1 MKVIVLIMSIVMPPH
16 VADIDRAKPMASAD
30 ECWTQ
35 ARKWTEHDLTD
46 DLKAMGA
53 IGFKASCAVINAP
66 DEKKPEKPDDGSF

>member
-16 VADIDRAKPMASAD
+16 VQDIDRAKPVATAD

-35 ARKWTEHDLTD
+35 ARKWTEHDMTD

-53 IGFKASCAVINAP
+53 IGFKASCAMFDAP
-66 DEKKPEKPDDGSF
+66 DKPEKPDDGSF